1 MRKGDVMKEILQRF
15 EQMLWEESLPS
26 DASAEEL
33 YQALVATDTREG
45 WYWSDIDYKNP
56 LKSFWPAA
64 KHYERMQ
71 LILNCFGK
79 SRLLCDGEYAE
90 RMTGALRY
98 WLSNDF
104 KNPNWWHDQIG
115 TPQGI
120 GDVAIRMRSVLDKE
134 TLAEVA
140 NLISRG
146 SMAKNKA
153 IAANYAIQQSAW
165 KHEETMARL
174 EKWNGKMPGAD
185 ANTITPNFS
194 GINLSK
200 VE

>member
-15 EQMLWEESLPS
+15 EQMLWEEGFPS

-33 YQALVATDTREG
+33 YQALEATDTREG

-71 LILNCFGK
+71 LILNYFGK

-90 RMTGALRY
+90 RMTGALRH

-104 KNPNWWHDQIG
+104 KNPNWWNDQIG
-115 TPQGI
+115 TP
-120 GDVAIRMRSVLDKE
+120 
-134 TLAEVA
+134 
-140 NLISRG
+140 
-146 SMAKNKA
+146 
-153 IAANYAIQQSAW
+153 
-165 KHEETMARL
+165 
-174 EKWNGKMPGAD
+174 
-185 ANTITPNFS
+185 
-194 GINLSK
+194 
-200 VE
+200 